1 MFFER
6 LIYFFVQFTIK
17 NIINNC
23 QILIDTEN
31 IMETKM
37 KTKDKKDTN
46 SITDEGS
53 DSGKNYM

>member
-37 KTKDKKDTN
+37 KTKDKKDTK